1 MENFNFYHESLKF
14 SKLISHGSI
23 HFCQNTTR
31 EREGKDL
38 PSEIQARG
46 EVVLFKLAKKR
57 LILWRKMEETC
68 GEGRE
73 TNLCFGLMKE
83 KNE

>member
-1 MENFNFYHESLKF
+1 MAVHHHHFL
-14 SKLISHGSI
+14 SKY
-23 HFCQNTTR
+23 NE
-31 EREGKDL
+31 EREGKSL

-46 EVVLFKLAKKR
+46 EVVLFKLARKR

-73 TNLCFGLMKE
+73 TNFLVLFDERE
-83 KNE
+83 K